1 MKKTTLRNG
10 VIAGAIVS
18 VLMTGSLALG
28 LDQINNGLAL
38 AVGYASMLIAF
49 VFVFVAI
56 KTFRDREN
64 GGAISFGQAFRIGLF
79 VSLIAS
85 TFYVAAW
92 LVEFY
97 CFIPDF
103 MDKYAAH
110 AIAEMR
116 ADGRSAAEI
125 AAKAAEM
132 SKMREMYKSPVMVII
147 ITYAEILP
155 VGLIAALIAA
165 AVYRKPKTAT
175 ATKN

>member
-1 MKKTTLRNG
+1 
-10 VIAGAIVS
+10 
-18 VLMTGSLALG
+18 
-28 LDQINNGLAL
+28 
-38 AVGYASMLIAF
+38 
-49 VFVFVAI
+49 
-56 KTFRDREN
+56 
-64 GGAISFGQAFRIGLF
+64 
-79 VSLIAS
+79 
-85 TFYVAAW
+85 
-92 LVEFY
+92 
-97 CFIPDF
+97 